1 MEDAEAQAF
10 ACYFAFVMG
19 MWLMYGVF
27 LVMEEIVKRLK
38 DLDD

>member
-1 MEDAEAQAF
+1 MDCEDLAYAT
-10 ACYFAFVMG
+10 YFAFIMG

-27 LVMEEIVKRLK
+27 LVMEELVKRIK